1 MDNITDSLTN
11 LIGEINLRN
20 PNVLIGI
27 AIMIL
32 VIAIWWHVS
41 SSSSRAERER
51 ERLQKEKAKEIKAW
65 AEGPIERPLS
75 VRPHT
80 PDPKKEREWKDVDDA
95 GDESRKVAVGES
107 GNIGGPG
114 SNPASGSGPEPAPA
128 LGPTNTLKTVDVGN
142 YPIKEL
148 FDNKWMFLIDVDEA
162 QKEYNFDAEP
172 LNYMEFTKSGP
183 FGRASVKISSES
195 SSGERELHYRVDGNT
210 LYLSEFRSMGE
221 GVKGMEMVDLFAI
234 DVKKGKIRLLEV
246 EKKVTKGAKFECKFQ
261 KVSP

>member
-1 MDNITDSLTN
+1 MDSVADSLTN
-11 LIGEINLRN
+11 LIGELNLRN

-27 AIMIL
+27 AILIL
-32 VIAIWWHVS
+32 LIVVWWHIS
-41 SSSSRAERER
+41 SSGARER
-51 ERLQKEKAKEIKAW
+51 ERIRKM
-65 AEGPIERPLS
+65 AERISREVEENPLELHYVGPATEEHRRP
-75 VRPHT
+75 REP
-80 PDPKKEREWKDVDDA
+80 EWKDVDDA
-95 GDESRKVAVGES
+95 GDESRKVVVGES

-114 SNPASGSGPEPAPA
+114 APPPTETA
-128 LGPTNTLKTVDVGN
+128 PLGPTNTLKGVDVGN

-148 FDNKWMFLIDVDEA
+148 FDNKWMFLIDVEEA

-172 LNYMEFTKSGP
+172 LNYMEFPKSGP
-183 FGRASVKISSES
+183 FGRASVKISSDK

-221 GVKGMEMVDLFAI
+221 GVRGMEMVDLFAI
-234 DVKKGKIRLLEV
+234 DVKRGKIRLLEV